1 MKSDMAELVERLIKI
16 GVLKTPGLIE
26 AFLKNDRQ
34 NFVPKIYSERTY
46 ENNPIS
52 IGFGQ
57 TISQPS
63 TVAFMM
69 ELLQPKSGD
78 KILDVGFGSGWT
90 SGILSVSVGTKG
102 SVLSVEIVPEVYKF
116 GKGNLSKYHY
126 RNIGFFQGSWTEL
139 APDKFDC
146 ILVSAAAD
154 STVPQKIASFLK
166 VEGRLVIPVKC
177 FSGQSI
183 RLIYKRSETE
193 FDEYNYPG
201 YIFVPL
207 V

>member
-1 MKSDMAELVERLIKI
+1 MKSDMSELVERLIKI
-16 GVLKTPGLIE
+16 GVLKTSGLIE

-34 NFVPKIYSERTY
+34 NFVPGIYSWRAY
-46 ENNPIS
+46 ENSPIS
-52 IGFGQ
+52 IGYSQ

-78 KILDVGFGSGWT
+78 KVLDIGFGSGWT
-90 SGILSVSVGTKG
+90 SGILSVSVGKNGT
-102 SVLSVEIVPEVYKF
+102 VLSVEIVPEVYKF

-126 RNIGFFQGSWTEL
+126 SNIEFFEGSWTDL
-139 APDKFDC
+139 APDNFDC
-146 ILVSAAAD
+146 ILVSAGAD
-154 STVPQKIASFLK
+154 STVPQKLALLLK
-166 VEGRLVIPVKC
+166 LGGRLVIPVNN

-183 RLIYKRSETE
+183 RLIKKISENE